1 MARAGGGG
9 SRNQSRSRSPHGWCT
24 YLSTQGFPVE
34 LSSSSTSSSS
44 NAPVADTGLGKFLG
58 KLLGKFLGNLRC
70 LHIMH
75 TDAGPRVG
83 FSELRDVLAQSM
95 AAYASDGED
104 ALNETEHCAPEELH
118 ADILEPPPE
127 ILVGDG
133 QEEVGDG
140 EVSETN
146 SSEEGNHAEAEVE
159 VADETVADGA
169 FATPAHRLPPISGCR
184 LQKRA
189 PDSLYRVWYP
199 GAPSHSESWRP
210 DSGQS
215 MEEAHDAC
223 LRWAW
228 GKHNEGLH
236 GA

>member
-75 TDAGPRVG
+75 TDAGPWVG

-104 ALNETEHCAPEELH
+104 ALNETEHCAPEELQ

-133 QEEVGDG
+133 AMGRLARQIPAKRVTMPRPRWKWRMKRLRTGPSQLQLTDCHQSVDAGCNNELQTLFIGCG
-140 EVSETN
+140 ILARLLTQK
-146 SSEEGNHAEAEVE
+146 A
-159 VADETVADGA
+159 GA
-169 FATPAHRLPPISGCR
+169 L
-184 LQKRA
+184 LLVRA
-189 PDSLYRVWYP
+189 WK
-199 GAPSHSESWRP
+199 
-210 DSGQS
+210 
-215 MEEAHDAC
+215 
-223 LRWAW
+223 
-228 GKHNEGLH
+228 KHMMH
-236 GA
+236 V

>member
-9 SRNQSRSRSPHGWCT
+9 SRNRSRSRSPHGWCT

-75 TDAGPRVG
+75 TDAGARVR

-140 EVSETN
+140 EASETN
-146 SSEEGNHAEAEVE
+146 SSEDGIHAKAQVE
-159 VADETVADGA
+159 VACETVADGA
-169 FATPAHRLPPISGCR
+169 FATPARDRENLPQIGGCK
-184 LQKRA
+184 LQKRE
-189 PDSLYRVWYP
+189 PNLLYQVWYP
-199 GAPSHSESWRP
+199 GVPSHVESWRP
-210 DSGQS
+210 GSGQS
-215 MEEAHDAC
+215 EEEAYQAC
-223 LRWAW
+223 LSWAW
-228 GKHNEGLH
+228 RKHTEG
-236 GA
+236 